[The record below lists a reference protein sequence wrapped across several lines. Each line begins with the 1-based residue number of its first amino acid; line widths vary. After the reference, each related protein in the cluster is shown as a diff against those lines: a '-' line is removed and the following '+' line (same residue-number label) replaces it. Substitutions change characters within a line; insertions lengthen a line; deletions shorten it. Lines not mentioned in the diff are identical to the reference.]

1 MAYNPFQW
9 CTSHI
14 KNKRLSSKAH
24 LFDKIQNKD
33 FDYSNYFN
41 EAEVVRKRAA
51 FTFENT
57 MKETGTY
64 TMARVASRMDNIR
77 AMKLYE
83 TAHKHE
89 FGLLKEL
96 RSELEKQFGFDL
108 WDDMMKQPP
117 MDLEELYDFYCH
129 EKMRRRGLDI

>member
-9 CTSHI
+9 WTSHI

-57 MKETGTY
+57 MKETT
-64 TMARVASRMDNIR
+64 
-77 AMKLYE
+77 KKKE
-83 TAHKHE
+83 T
-89 FGLLKEL
+89 KERKKPKKERKKERKQSKKE
-96 RSELEKQFGFDL
+96 RSQRKKPKKVRNE
-108 WDDMMKQPP
+108 
-117 MDLEELYDFYCH
+117 
-129 EKMRRRGLDI
+129 